1 MKKLTNAYS
10 DISFI
15 VNHSYLPQFHPYT
28 AVVAGLAG
36 GGRVKDAHG
45 GLAAKALFQGIVDE
59 EMVKGVVGVTVF
71 VVDGPGFPAGI
82 PGFQAV

>member
-1 MKKLTNAYS
+1 M
-10 DISFI
+10 
-15 VNHSYLPQFHPYT
+15 
-28 AVVAGLAG
+28 VAGLAG
-36 GGRVKDAHG
+36 GGRVKNAHE
-45 GLAAKALFQGIVDE
+45 GLAAQALFQGIVDE